1 MISSMRSCFSDFKA
15 SGRALKNRPMAG
27 AMLVDDEEWTEEDVN
42 VEPASSSADAVVFDE
57 VYRGLPW

>member
-1 MISSMRSCFSDFKA
+1 MNSSMRSCFPDFKA

-57 VYRGLPW
+57 V